1 MLLVCAVS
9 PRLEAAVLDVYQSGS
24 KADLTPDVGG
34 SGSTASFTQAVC
46 KRL

>member
-1 MLLVCAVS
+1 
-9 PRLEAAVLDVYQSGS
+9 LESAVLDVYASGS

-34 SGSTASFTQAVC
+34 TGTTNAFTEAVC